1 MKILG
6 LTSFIHDSSAAMLA
20 DGEVVAAAD
29 EERFSR
35 EKFTGRFPVQAVK
48 FCLDQGGINLGE
60 VDWLAFYWN
69 PWCGTIQRTCMMAGH
84 LPHSLAFFKK
94 KAAKE
99 AAIRGDFKSW
109 WNMVNVSR
117 VTRRAFPAGKSRFRC
132 RFVDHHLA
140 HAASAYYVSPW
151 EEALILS
158 LDGTGEWTTTL
169 MAKGMGR
176 HIQKIQEIAYPHSL
190 GVLYGAIT
198 QFLGYQIYQDEWKVM
213 GLAAYGSPRQAEK
226 VRRLIQCN
234 DGKFR
239 LNLDYFNFQY
249 ADKGL
254 WFGPRFVELFGPPR
268 GADEPIDSERFAD
281 LAASFQLVTEEVGL
295 FLVRHLLQARGGCK
309 KLCLAGGVAL
319 NSVLNGKILAETE
332 VEELFV
338 QPAAGDAGAAL
349 GAALYLHHEI
359 LNGSRSPPMRDV
371 YWGPDYNEGRIIAA
385 LQTKGLTAEKHQDI
399 ERRAAMLLTEGKI
412 LGWFQGRMEYG
423 PRALGNRSILADPRR
438 RQMKEILNAKV
449 KFREVFR
456 PFAPAILAERAGEY
470 FEQRGSFPFMT
481 VVLPVKPEMRAR
493 IPAVVH
499 HDGTGRLQTVEKEV
513 NPRFH
518 GLIREFDQLTG
529 VPVVL
534 NTSFNLQGE
543 PIVCTPEDAVSTF
556 LRSGLDALVMGNY
569 LCVKSE
575 N

>member
-6 LTSFIHDSSAAMLA
+6 LTSFIHSSSAAMLA

-35 EKFTGRFPVQAVK
+35 VKFTGQFPRHAVK
-48 FCLDQGGINLGE
+48 FCLDQGGMSLGD

-69 PWCGTIQRTCMMAGH
+69 PRRAILQRTCMMAGY
-84 LPHSLAFFKK
+84 LPHSLAFLKK
-94 KAAKE
+94 KAAGE
-99 AAIRGDFKSW
+99 AAIRGDFQSW

-117 VTRRAFPAGKSRFRC
+117 VTRRAFPGGESRFHR

-169 MAKGMGR
+169 MAKGTGR
-176 HIQKIQEIAYPHSL
+176 NIRKIREIAYPHSL

-226 VRRLIQCN
+226 VRRLIHCRN
-234 DGKFR
+234 GRFR
-239 LNLDYFNFQY
+239 LNLEYFNFQY

-268 GADEPIDSERFAD
+268 GADEPVDSERFAD
-281 LAASFQLVTEEVGL
+281 LAASFQLVTEETGL
-295 FLVRHLLQARGGCK
+295 FLVRHLLQAGGGCQ
-309 KLCLAGGVAL
+309 KLCIAGGVGL
-319 NSVLNGKILAETE
+319 NAVLNGKILAETDVAE
-332 VEELFV
+332 IFV
-338 QPAAGDAGAAL
+338 QPAAGDSGAAL
-349 GAALYLHHEI
+349 GAALYLHHEV
-359 LNGSRSPPMRDV
+359 LNGRRSPPMRNA
-371 YWGPDYNEGRIIAA
+371 YLGPEYDEPRILAA
-385 LQTKGLTAEKHQDI
+385 LQSRGLSAVKHQDI
-399 ERRAAMLLTEGKI
+399 ESRAAALLTEGKI

-449 KFREVFR
+449 KFREGFR
-456 PFAPAILAERAGEY
+456 PFAPAILAERVGEY
-470 FEQRGSFPFMT
+470 FEQRGLFPFMT
-481 VVLPVKPEMRAR
+481 VVLPIKPGKRAL

-499 HDGTGRLQTVEKEV
+499 HDGTGRLQAVEKEV
-513 NPRFH
+513 NPRFY
-518 GLIREFDQLTG
+518 GLIREFDRLTG

-543 PIVCTPEDAVSTF
+543 PIVCTPEDAVATF
-556 LRSGLDALVMGNY
+556 LRSGLDALILGNY
-569 LCVKSE
+569 LCVKTE
-575 N
+575 T